1 MRRGNGEGSIF
12 KLSGKRRKPYAVRV
26 TIGWTDDGKQ
36 KYKYL
41 GYYTN
46 KTDAKKTLREYLLQP
61 EKIKLEKQTLKSVF
75 EKMMEKSS
83 FSDGT
88 KEQYRG
94 AFKKLESL
102 QNKNIAEI
110 ELDEIESIVETQTP
124 SGQARIKKT
133 LANCYKYAMKYDY
146 VSKNLADFI
155 EVDSLKPKKEKIP
168 FTLEEIKML
177 WKYLYTERYDDI
189 PLILLYSG
197 LRISELL
204 DLKTEN
210 IDLKNKT
217 MNIIKSKTSAGIRVV
232 PIHQKILP
240 LIKKRM
246 GNEYLITLNGT
257 KMAYGQFYRTY
268 WKVKNHT
275 IHETRHTFITF
286 LSKLS
291 DDTIA
296 IKKIAGHTTSDITE
310 HYTHRTLDE
319 LHAVINKLE
328 YK

>member
-12 KLSGKRRKPYAVRV
+12 KLSGKRRKPYAVRI

-88 KEQYRG
+88 REQYQG

-124 SGQARIKKT
+124 S
-133 LANCYKYAMKYDY
+133 
-146 VSKNLADFI
+146 V
-155 EVDSLKPKKEKIP
+155 KP
-168 FTLEEIKML
+168 
-177 WKYLYTERYDDI
+177 
-189 PLILLYSG
+189 G
-197 LRISELL
+197 
-204 DLKTEN
+204 
-210 IDLKNKT
+210 
-217 MNIIKSKTSAGIRVV
+217 
-232 PIHQKILP
+232 
-240 LIKKRM
+240 
-246 GNEYLITLNGT
+246 
-257 KMAYGQFYRTY
+257 
-268 WKVKNHT
+268 
-275 IHETRHTFITF
+275 
-286 LSKLS
+286 
-291 DDTIA
+291 
-296 IKKIAGHTTSDITE
+296 
-310 HYTHRTLDE
+310 
-319 LHAVINKLE
+319 
-328 YK
+328 